1 MIVKEKP
8 THLMGKSSKTSNTS
22 EFHFLSLK
30 SGIISNLE
38 FSMQNVPLFHQ
49 PQWVYNNYTLYRNRC
64 WEELLIDYFIEFL

>member
-8 THLMGKSSKTSNTS
+8 THLMGKSSKTSNKS

-49 PQWVYNNYTLYRNRC
+49 PQ
-64 WEELLIDYFIEFL
+64 